1 MKNNQTHNQKTTLQ
15 KVDAI
20 ARLREALP
28 TYRVPYT
35 TDARDSIKLTD
46 VTRKLEVRF
55 LPSGTVEVLVDLDGT
70 ENKAGATRTFS
81 TMQFANFT
89 KVDISHVQFKG
100 ETVAY
105 IQCWGAD
112 ALHFMVR
119 TW

>member
-1 MKNNQTHNQKTTLQ
+1 MRKNNTNNQKTTLQ
-15 KVDAI
+15 KVDAL
-20 ARLREALP
+20 ARLRETLP
-28 TYRVPYT
+28 AYRVPYT

-46 VTRKLEVRF
+46 VTGRLEVRF
-55 LPSGTVEVLVDLDGT
+55 LPSGAVEVAVDLDGT
-70 ENKAGATRTFS
+70 EYGVGATRTFS

-89 KVDISHVQFKG
+89 KVDISHVQLKG